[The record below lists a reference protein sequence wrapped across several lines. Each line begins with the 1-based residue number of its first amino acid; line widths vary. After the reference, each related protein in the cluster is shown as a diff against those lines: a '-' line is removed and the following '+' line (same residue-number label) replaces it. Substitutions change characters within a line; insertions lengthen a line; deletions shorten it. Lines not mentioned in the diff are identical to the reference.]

1 MATARKNPYTAF
13 NFVVSHDETEIGAFM
28 EVSGLDSENA
38 IIEYREGADQQ
49 GDTAGA
55 FVRKQPGLER
65 YPNVTLRR
73 GITGDLTVWTELR
86 KPLRDAED
94 GPEFADT
101 INQASPSLTIEL
113 QDEKH
118 ATVQTWTL
126 QNVWISKLSGPSL
139 NAKGNEIALESV
151 EVVCERIDLS

>member
-1 MATARKNPYTAF
+1 
-13 NFVVSHDETEIGAFM
+13 
-28 EVSGLDSENA
+28 
-38 IIEYREGADQQ
+38 Q
-49 GDTAGA
+49 GG
-55 FVRKQPGLER
+55 RER
-65 YPNVTLRR
+65 YPKVSWRR